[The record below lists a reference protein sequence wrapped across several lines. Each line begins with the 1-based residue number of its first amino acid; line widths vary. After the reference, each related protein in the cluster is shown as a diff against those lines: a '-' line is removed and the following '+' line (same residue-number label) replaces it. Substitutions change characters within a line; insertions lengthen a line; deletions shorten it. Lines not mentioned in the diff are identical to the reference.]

1 MSVELVKVLE
11 QSQEQVNQNAG
22 PVVAQVSRQFDKVH
36 LWYSKSVE
44 TAMAVELW
52 FDILVEHAE
61 AKA

>member
-36 LWYSKSVE
+36 L
-44 TAMAVELW
+44 
-52 FDILVEHAE
+52 
-61 AKA
+61 